1 MAKHVKRSEHAYYF
15 TEIQLHKPNNFRYL
29 QICCERGMHRVSRAM
44 SLKLPLGKG
53 WKGKI
58 WLKFKVVVRLTLDN
72 VDVNWPQR
80 LAEASCRDERR
91 GTLHPH
97 GSAKG
102 L

>member
-1 MAKHVKRSEHAYYF
+1 
-15 TEIQLHKPNNFRYL
+15 
-29 QICCERGMHRVSRAM
+29 
-44 SLKLPLGKG
+44 LKVPLAVE

-58 WLKFKVVVRLTLDN
+58 CLEFKAVVKLTLNN